1 MRSSFDDPLARGTPR
16 SPEASTRHGG
26 GELDLDLLPSLV
38 VFDLDDTVW
47 WPEMYMT
54 AGNFHF
60 EPPGSTRVVD
70 RLGEELTIHPGAR
83 VAIEEMLNRPRWRR
97 ANAQIAFASRTDE
110 PAWAMEAMRLLRVCT
125 DPRGRDVT
133 LEDAVDHAEVYPVRS
148 KTEQFHRL
156 KEKSGVPFDEMLFF
170 DNESRNVREV
180 AALGVCCQYT
190 PDGMTVEHWREGLA
204 KYEEHRGAHRGGGE
218 QELGGGTRPSLRRDG
233 SFGSLSAGNSGKKG
247 SGSGGRIFFRP

>member
-16 SPEASTRHGG
+16 SPEASTRRG
-26 GELDLDLLPSLV
+26 GELDLHLLPSLV

-54 AGNFHF
+54 AGSFHC

-180 AALGVCCQYT
+180 ATLGVCCIYT
-190 PDGMTVEHWREGLA
+190 PTMKGGDTGGKDWRNT
-204 KYEEHRGAHRGGGE
+204 RNTPRTGGGE
-218 QELGGGTRPSLRRDG
+218 QESGGGARPSLRRDG

>member
-16 SPEASTRHGG
+16 SPEAPTRRGG

-110 PAWAMEAMRLLRVCT
+110 PEWAMEAMRLLRVCT
-125 DPRGRDVT
+125 DPRGREVT

-180 AALGVCCQYT
+180 ATLGVCCVFT
-190 PDGMTVEHWREGLA
+190 PDGMTVENWREGLA
-204 KYEEHRGAHRGGGE
+204 KFEEHAANRGGDE
-218 QELGGGTRPSLRRDG
+218 ESRGGARPGLRRDG
-233 SFGSLSAGNSGKKG
+233 SFGSLSAGKKG

>member
-1 MRSSFDDPLARGTPR
+1 M
-16 SPEASTRHGG
+16 
-26 GELDLDLLPSLV
+26 
-38 VFDLDDTVW
+38 
-47 WPEMYMT
+47 
-54 AGNFHF
+54 
-60 EPPGSTRVVD
+60 
-70 RLGEELTIHPGAR
+70 GEELTIHPGAR

-180 AALGVCCQYT
+180 STLGVCCIYT
-190 PDGMTVEHWREGLA
+190 PDGMTVENWREGLA
-204 KYEEHRGAHRGGGE
+204 EFEEHVAHRRGE
-218 QELGGGTRPSLRRDG
+218 QESGGGVRPSLRRDG